1 MDKHK
6 QNIDHN
12 FIKCQKPDPEKLFK
26 YAKLPLES
34 HLELSGPLFTV
45 IHCYSF
51 NQDESILKMGISD
64 ILFVIPQLR
73 ES

>member
-1 MDKHK
+1 MHKHK

-34 HLELSGPLFTV
+34 HLELPGPLFTV

-51 NQDESILKMGISD
+51 KQDESILKMGISD
-64 ILFVIPQLR
+64 ILFVIPQLKER
-73 ES
+73 

>member
-34 HLELSGPLFTV
+34 HLELSGPLFT
-45 IHCYSF
+45 CYS
-51 NQDESILKMGISD
+51 L
-64 ILFVIPQLR
+64 LFFQARWVYT
-73 ES
+73 